1 MDLAYAVV
9 HGDPPEVFAAH
20 DIDTLQKV
28 IALEVVARTPASTL
42 RRERA
47 ETIRQALL
55 DERWG
60 DALADWMVAAHA
72 EVDVYPDG
80 LKVWVSADVE
90 PETVGLRLQFR
101 PLFTA

>member
-9 HGDPPEVFAAH
+9 HGDPPEVFAAR

-28 IALEVVARTPASTL
+28 IALELVARSPASTL
-42 RRERA
+42 HSDRA

-60 DALADWMVAAHA
+60 DALVDWMAAA
-72 EVDVYPDG
+72 ATVVDVYPDG
-80 LKVWVSADVE
+80 LRVWAAPDVE

-101 PLFTA
+101 PLFTD